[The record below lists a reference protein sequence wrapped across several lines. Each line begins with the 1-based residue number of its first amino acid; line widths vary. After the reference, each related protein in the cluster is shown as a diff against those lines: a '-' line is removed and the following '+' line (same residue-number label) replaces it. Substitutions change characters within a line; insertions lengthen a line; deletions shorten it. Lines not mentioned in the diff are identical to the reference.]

1 MIRAWRVS
9 RLIEALEWY
18 ANEFNWVNDIVDIG
32 VGGQEIPESN
42 EACHDRGSFAR
53 VVLAE
58 LHREERDEV

>member
-18 ANEFNWVNDIVDIG
+18 ADETNYENELVDIG
-32 VGGQEIPESN
+32 VGSQEIPNSN
-42 EACHDRGSFAR
+42 AVVYDRGGFAQ

-58 LHREERDEV
+58 MRRDDEVQS